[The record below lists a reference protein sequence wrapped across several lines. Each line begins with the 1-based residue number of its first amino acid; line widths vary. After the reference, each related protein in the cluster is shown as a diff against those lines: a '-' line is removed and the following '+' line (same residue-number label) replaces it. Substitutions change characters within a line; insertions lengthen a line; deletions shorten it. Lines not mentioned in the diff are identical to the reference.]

1 MADNVLETVQK
12 LIQDVIAPDVRELKV
27 RLDSVEK
34 RIDSLEKHI
43 DDRFKG
49 MDDRFRAME
58 QMNANNFE
66 RVLAA
71 INVGKSLGEI
81 AALRETMP
89 LRERVAVLEAERT
102 RAA

>member
-27 RLDSVEK
+27 RLDSLDRRVDSLDK
-34 RIDSLEKHI
+34 RIDSLEKHM
-43 DDRFKG
+43 DDRFK
-49 MDDRFRAME
+49 AME

-81 AALRETMP
+81 AALREMMP
-89 LRERVAVLEAERT
+89 LRERIAVLEAERT